1 MTTLAS
7 SRLRAYVL
15 FAGAGL
21 LAGLLL
27 GRPEPVV
34 VAAPF
39 LLAVGVALALAR
51 PPRLE
56 LAVRLERERAIEG
69 DEVGLEVEVRALE
82 PVAQVAVQVLAPP
95 GLRLLPEAG
104 PGWSGLR
111 AGARRTLRR
120 RLECRRWGGREVGR
134 VRVQARD
141 PLGFF

>member
-39 LLAVGVALALAR
+39 LLAVAAGLALAR
-51 PPRLE
+51 RPALDV
-56 LAVRLERERAIEG
+56 AVRLDRQRAVEG
-69 DEVGLEVEVRALE
+69 EEVELRVDVTARRPVARLEVDVRPPRGL
-82 PVAQVAVQVLAPP
+82 AVQAP
-95 GLRLLPEAG
+95 A
-104 PGWSGLR
+104 ST
-111 AGARRTLRR
+111 GASAL
-120 RLECRRWGGREVGR
+120 
-134 VRVQARD
+134 
-141 PLGFF
+141 